1 VAEARDPR
9 DGRQPEARLL
19 VVDDEP
25 NIVELLS
32 ASLRF
37 AGFEVATAG
46 DGRTAVQVARDFRPD
61 LVVLDVMMPD
71 MDGFDVVRRLRSEGA
86 AVPVLFLTARDATE
100 DKVTGLTLG
109 GDDYVT
115 KPFSL
120 EEVLARIRA
129 VLRRTGART
138 AGSESSRL
146 RLADIELDD
155 DTHEVWKAGELVAL
169 SPTEFK
175 LLRYFLQN
183 PNRVLSK
190 AQILD
195 HVWNY
200 DFGGDAN
207 VVESYVSYL
216 RRKIDT
222 TEPRLLHTLRGV
234 GYVLRVPRSS
244 ASSPAG
250 PATRGT
256 AGG

>member
-1 VAEARDPR
+1 M
-9 DGRQPEARLL
+9 PEARLL

-37 AGFEVATAG
+37 AGFEVETAAG
-46 DGRTAVQVARDFRPD
+46 GIEAVEAARSFRPD
-61 LVVLDVMMPD
+61 LLVLDVMMPGL
-71 MDGFDVVRRLRSEGA
+71 DGFGVVRRLRQEGDRT
-86 AVPVLFLTARDATE
+86 PVLFLTAKDATE
-100 DKVTGLTLG
+100 DKVQGLTLG

-120 EEVLARIRA
+120 EEVVARIRA
-129 VLRRTGART
+129 VLRRTA
-138 AGSESSRL
+138 SSPAAASHL
-146 RLADIELDD
+146 SFADIELDE
-155 DTHEVWKAGELVAL
+155 DTHEVWKNGELVAL

-175 LLRYFLQN
+175 LLRYFMQN
-183 PNRVLSK
+183 TGRVLSK

-216 RRKIDT
+216 RRKVDT

-234 GYVLRVPRSS
+234 GYVMRVPRS
-244 ASSPAG
+244 
-250 PATRGT
+250 
-256 AGG
+256 